1 MNMFLYVALL
11 IVILYAG
18 YSFIL
23 ALPCGKE
30 EPATVDEIEWFYDKR
45 QRKGEK
51 DEQKTDT

>member
-30 EPATVDEIEWFYDKR
+30 EPATADEMEWFY
-45 QRKGEK
+45 G
-51 DEQKTDT
+51 